1 MAIIYTYP
9 SESVV
14 TGTEELLVTLPG
26 DSFAI
31 RTISLQQVANLKAST
46 PGGNVDR
53 ILFNDSIGLT
63 PTQTAGGADPSV
75 GIGTIVVGG
84 TVSGVGGGTGKD
96 TAALAAANVGDILK
110 VNASKTGYDF
120 GTASGSGDTYT
131 ISTKQNA
138 STSTSVDLDLT
149 DSSSTV
155 QTITL
160 IPSGST
166 SLTANNAAGTI
177 TINSSGSGGSS
188 YQAGNG
194 IEFNTATVPDTISAD
209 LGVGLG
215 FDSSNQIAVSLTT
228 ALMGGSAASQNG
240 LVLTSNTASA
250 TGATWATAGNYKGAE
265 LGAGG
270 VLVGTGGG
278 ADSNDS
284 SGNKIAIGIVVPNL
298 EQSGISS
305 PTAGMIVFDADE
317 VGNGCSG
324 LLVYEETNDQWV
336 CLKSQAI

>member
-1 MAIIYTYP
+1 MAIIYSYP
-9 SESVV
+9 SEGVI
-14 TGTEELLVTLPG
+14 TGTEELLVTVPG
-26 DSFAI
+26 DSFAV
-31 RTISLQQVANLKAST
+31 RTINLQQVANLKAST

-63 PTQTAGGADPSV
+63 PTQTAGSADPSV

-96 TAALAAANVGDILK
+96 TADLAAANVGDVLK

-120 GTASGSGDTYT
+120 GTASGSGSTYT

-166 SLTANNAAGTI
+166 SLTANSGAGTI

-188 YQAGNG
+188 YQAGSG

-215 FDSSNQIAVSLTT
+215 FDASNQIAVSLTA

-240 LVLTSNTASA
+240 LVLTSNSNSN
-250 TGATWATAGNYKGAE
+250 TGAVWGTSTSYTGSD

-270 VLVGTGGG
+270 VLVGAGGG
-278 ADSNDS
+278 ASAVDS
-284 SGNKIAIGIVVPNL
+284 STNKSANGIIIPSLTHGNV
-298 EQSGISS
+298 SS
-305 PTAGMIVFDADE
+305 PVEGLLLFDTAE
-317 VGNGCSG
+317 VSASENCSG
-324 LLVYEETNDQWV
+324 LMIYDGSIWTCIQSKAV
-336 CLKSQAI
+336 

>member
-1 MAIIYTYP
+1 MAIIYSYP
-9 SESVV
+9 SEGVI
-14 TGTEELLVTLPG
+14 TGAEELLVTVPG
-26 DSFAI
+26 DSFAV
-31 RTISLQQVANLKAST
+31 RTIKLQQVANLKAST

-63 PTQTAGGADPSV
+63 PTQTAGSADPSV

-96 TAALAAANVGDILK
+96 TTDLAAANVGDILK

-120 GTASGSGDTYT
+120 GTASGGGSTYT

-215 FDSSNQIAVSLTT
+215 FDASNQIAVSLTT
-228 ALMGGSAASQNG
+228 ALMGGTTAGQNG
-240 LVLTSNTASA
+240 LVLTSNSSSS
-250 TGATWATAGNYKGAE
+250 TGANWAAPSIYNGSSLN
-265 LGAGG
+265 AGG
-270 VLVGTGGG
+270 VLVGVGGG
-278 ADSNDS
+278 SSANDSNS
-284 SGNKIAIGIVVPNL
+284 SKVTNGIVMPNL
-298 EQSGISS
+298 GNSEISS
-305 PTAGMIVFDADE
+305 PTAGEMIFDVDE

-324 LLVYEETNDQWV
+324 IIIYDGNNWV

>member
-53 ILFNDSIGLT
+53 ILFSDSIGLT
-63 PTQTAGGADPSV
+63 PTQTAGGADPAV
-75 GIGTIVVGG
+75 GTGTILVGG

-96 TAALAAANVGDILK
+96 TTALAAANVGDILK
-110 VNASKTGYDF
+110 VNATKTGYDF
-120 GTASGSGDTYT
+120 GTATSSGDTYT

-138 STSTSVDLDLT
+138 AVSTSVDLDLT

-160 IPSGST
+160 VPSGST
-166 SLTANNAAGTI
+166 ALTANNAAGTI
-177 TINSSGSGGSS
+177 TINSSGGSGSS

-194 IEFNTATVPDTISAD
+194 IEINTATVPDTISAD

-215 FDSSNQIAVSLTT
+215 FDATNQIAVALTT
-228 ALMGGSAASQNG
+228 TLMGGAAASTNG
-240 LVLTSNTASA
+240 LVLTSNTGSS
-250 TGATWATAGNYKGAE
+250 TGAVWGNSSSYTGAE
-265 LGAGG
+265 LGKGG
-270 VLVGTGGG
+270 VLVGNGDGSAAQDTAGGKG
-278 ADSNDS
+278 SFAMV
-284 SGNKIAIGIVVPNL
+284 IPLLAV
-298 EQSGISS
+298 SGISDPVTGS
-305 PTAGMIVFDADE
+305 ICFDSTQTTS
-317 VGNGCSG
+317 NCSG
-324 LLVYEETNDQWV
+324 LMIYSGSAWT
-336 CLKSQAI
+336 CLAIDVS

>member
-53 ILFNDSIGLT
+53 ILFSDSIGLT

-75 GIGTIVVGG
+75 GTGTILVGG

-96 TAALAAANVGDILK
+96 TTALNAANVGDVLK
-110 VNASKTGYDF
+110 VNATKTGYDF
-120 GTASGSGDTYT
+120 GIAGSSGDTYT
-131 ISTKQNA
+131 ISTKQNT
-138 STSTSVDLDLT
+138 SVSTSVDLDLT

-209 LGVGLG
+209 LGAGLS
-215 FDSSNQIAVSLTT
+215 FDASDQIAVALNTT
-228 ALMGGSAASQNG
+228 IMGGAVASQNG
-240 LVLTSNTASA
+240 LVLTSNSGSS
-250 TGATWATAGNYKGAE
+250 TGASWSAASSYNGSE

-270 VLVGTGGG
+270 VLVGAGSG
-278 ADSNDS
+278 ATANDS
-284 SGNKIAIGIVVPNL
+284 STNKVDNGIVIPRLSDSEIGDPV
-298 EQSGISS
+298 
-305 PTAGMIVFDADE
+305 AGMVIFDSSEIGSD
-317 VGNGCSG
+317 CSG
-324 LLVYEETNDQWV
+324 MLVYTGSSWV
-336 CLKSQAI
+336 CLKSQSI

>member
-1 MAIIYTYP
+1 MAIIYSYP
-9 SESVV
+9 SEGVI
-14 TGTEELLVTLPG
+14 TGTEELLVTVPG
-26 DSFAI
+26 DSFAV
-31 RTISLQQVANLKAST
+31 RTINLQQVANLKAST

-63 PTQTAGGADPSV
+63 PTQTAGSADPSV

-96 TAALAAANVGDILK
+96 TADLAAANVGDVLK

-120 GTASGSGDTYT
+120 GTASGSGSTYT

-215 FDSSNQIAVSLTT
+215 FDSTNQIAVTLNTT
-228 ALMGGSAASQNG
+228 LMGGAAASQNG
-240 LVLTSNTASA
+240 LVLTSNTSSS
-250 TGATWATAGNYKGAE
+250 TGATWAAGGAYTGSE
-265 LGAGG
+265 LNAGG
-270 VLVGTGGG
+270 VLVGAGSG
-278 ADSNDS
+278 ASGNDS
-284 SGNKIAIGIVVPNL
+284 AGNKITIGIVFPNL
-298 EQSGISS
+298 ENSSISS
-305 PTAGMIVFDADE
+305 PTEGMVIFDSTQ

-324 LLVYEETNDQWV
+324 LLVYDGNDWN
-336 CLKSQAI
+336 CLAEN

>member
-1 MAIIYTYP
+1 MAIIYSYP
-9 SESVV
+9 SEGVI
-14 TGTEELLVTLPG
+14 TGTEELLVTVPG
-26 DSFAI
+26 DSFAV
-31 RTISLQQVANLKAST
+31 RTIKLQQVANLKAST

-75 GIGTIVVGG
+75 GIGTIIVGG

-120 GTASGSGDTYT
+120 GTASGSGSTYT

-166 SLTANNAAGTI
+166 SLTANSGAGTI

-194 IEFNTATVPDTISAD
+194 IEFNTSTVPDTISAD

-215 FDSSNQIAVSLTT
+215 FDSTNQIAVTLNTT
-228 ALMGGSAASQNG
+228 LMGGSAANQNG
-240 LVLTSNTASA
+240 LVLSGY
-250 TGATWATAGNYKGAE
+250 TGTE

-278 ADSNDS
+278 SSGNDS
-284 SGNKIAIGIVVPNL
+284 SGNKVGVGIVLPNL
-298 EQSGISS
+298 ENSAISS
-305 PTAGMIVFDADE
+305 PTAGMVIFDSSL

-324 LLVYEETNDQWV
+324 VLVYNGSAWK
-336 CLKSQAI
+336 CLDES

>member
-26 DSFAI
+26 DTFAI

-75 GIGTIVVGG
+75 GIGTILVGG

-228 ALMGGSAASQNG
+228 ALMGGTAAGQNG
-240 LVLTSNTASA
+240 LVLTSNSSSSTGAAWAAASA
-250 TGATWATAGNYKGAE
+250 YNGSE
-265 LGAGG
+265 LNAGG

-278 ADSNDS
+278 SSANDSATNKVTTGIVLPNLADS
-284 SGNKIAIGIVVPNL
+284 
-298 EQSGISS
+298 EISS
-305 PTAGMIVFDADE
+305 PTAGMVIFDSE
-317 VGNGCSG
+317 ELGNDCSG
-324 LLVYEETNDQWV
+324 ILVYNGSAWI
-336 CLKSQAI
+336 CLKSQSI

>member
-1 MAIIYTYP
+1 MAIIYSYP
-9 SESVV
+9 SEGVI
-14 TGTEELLVTLPG
+14 TGTEELLVTVPG
-26 DSFAI
+26 DSFAV
-31 RTISLQQVANLKAST
+31 RTIKLQQVANLKAST

-63 PTQTAGGADPSV
+63 PTQTAGSADPSV

-96 TAALAAANVGDILK
+96 TADLAAANVGDILK

-120 GTASGSGDTYT
+120 GTASGSGSTYT

-215 FDSSNQIAVSLTT
+215 FDSTNQIAVTLNTT
-228 ALMGGSAASQNG
+228 LMGGAAASQNG
-240 LVLTSNTASA
+240 LVLTSNSSSS
-250 TGATWATAGNYKGAE
+250 TGATWAAGGAYTGSE

-270 VLVGTGGG
+270 VLVGTGSGSSG
-278 ADSNDS
+278 NDS
-284 SGNKIAIGIVVPNL
+284 SGNKIGVGIVLPNITN
-298 EQSGISS
+298 SSITS
-305 PTAGMIVFDADE
+305 PTEGMIIFESDS

-324 LLVYEETNDQWV
+324 VLVYNGSSWT
-336 CLKSQAI
+336 CLAEDS

>member
-1 MAIIYTYP
+1 MAIIYSYP
-9 SESVV
+9 SEGVI
-14 TGTEELLVTLPG
+14 TGTEELLVTVPG
-26 DSFAI
+26 DSFAV
-31 RTISLQQVANLKAST
+31 RTIKLQQVANLKAST

-75 GIGTIVVGG
+75 GIGTIIVGG

-120 GTASGSGDTYT
+120 GTASGSGSTYT

-166 SLTANNAAGTI
+166 SLTANSGAGTI

-194 IEFNTATVPDTISAD
+194 IEFNTSTVPDTISAD

-215 FDSSNQIAVSLTT
+215 FDSTNQIAVTLNTT
-228 ALMGGSAASQNG
+228 LMGGSAASQNG
-240 LVLTSNTASA
+240 LVLTSNSSSS
-250 TGATWATAGNYKGAE
+250 TGASWAAASGYTGTE
-265 LGAGG
+265 LGTGG

-278 ADSNDS
+278 SSGNDS
-284 SGNKIAIGIVVPNL
+284 SGNKVGVGIVLPNL
-298 EQSGISS
+298 ENSTISS
-305 PTAGMIVFDADE
+305 PTAGMVIFDSAQ

-324 LLVYEETNDQWV
+324 VLVYNGSDWK
-336 CLKSQAI
+336 CLDES